1 MLTVFLRWAMK
12 VAMMLS
18 LGFPLSVAADTQH
31 PLEPLDFSSPRAS
44 LNTFLTTGDR
54 TLSLIR
60 GQFWDNPT
68 RQSSDRLRALVADMQ
83 SALDLSETPPAG
95 RWNVGRDAMFH
106 LYEVLSRIELPSEP
120 EIPNTTVFDSLAP
133 ASLKE
138 TEENGAQIR
147 PASWTIPHTDIT
159 LVRIDEGPILLP
171 MLSPTS
177 VRSEETPCLHTA
189 LMSHNF

>member
-18 LGFPLSVAADTQH
+18 LGFPLSVTADTQH
-31 PLEPLDFSSPRAS
+31 PLESLDFSSPRAS
-44 LNTFLTTGDR
+44 LNTCLTTGAR
-54 TLSLIR
+54 ALSLIR
-60 GQFWDNPT
+60 GQHWDNPI
-68 RQSSDRLRALVADMQ
+68 RESSDRLRDLVAAMQ
-83 SALDLSETPPAG
+83 SALDLSETPPAA
-95 RWNVGRDAMFH
+95 RWDVGRDAVFH
-106 LYEVLSRIELPSEP
+106 LYEVLSRIALPSEP
-120 EIPNTTVFDSLAP
+120 EIPNATVFDFPVTA
-133 ASLKE
+133 ASIE
-138 TEENGAQIR
+138 TEEKDAQIR
-147 PASWTIPHTDIT
+147 SASWTIPHTDIT